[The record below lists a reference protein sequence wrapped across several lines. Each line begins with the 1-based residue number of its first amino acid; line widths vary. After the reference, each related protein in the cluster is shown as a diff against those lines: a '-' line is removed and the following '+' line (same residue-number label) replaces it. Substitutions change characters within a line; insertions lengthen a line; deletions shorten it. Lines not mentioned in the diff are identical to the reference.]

1 METNNE
7 QTAAAEKMDSSLYEI
22 GKEYKGYLWIDTD
35 GQVHFRKVR
44 RVKSP
49 NFLRTMVQNEL
60 FTIQTN
66 SKLLKV
72 TFSIWRDELTFAR
85 VSAIIDKL
93 VMKIMEIS
101 RNKNI

>member
-7 QTAAAEKMDSSLYEI
+7 QTAATAKMDSSIYEI

-49 NFLRTMVQNEL
+49 NFLRTMVQNDL

-66 SKLLKV
+66 QKVLKV
-72 TFSIWRDELTFAR
+72 TFSIRRNELTFAR
-85 VSAIIDKL
+85 VSQIIDKL
-93 VMKIMEIS
+93 VLKIMEIS